1 MIILIAQERKMRV
14 SFTWDAEWT
23 VAGGT
28 NVKDGWRITLIFE
41 PETNKL
47 ISIDGKNP
55 FLAHPGETPGEA
67 IVNRKKCRSSI
78 WGSFE
83 CKN

>member
-1 MIILIAQERKMRV
+1 MIILIDQERKMRV

-28 NVKDGWRITLIFE
+28 NVKDGGRITLIFE
-41 PETNKL
+41 PGDFKL

-55 FLAHPGETPGEA
+55 FLAHPGETPGS
-67 IVNRKKCRSSI
+67 KQ
-78 WGSFE
+78 
-83 CKN
+83 